1 MKDQINQPYHH
12 GDLRRAL
19 IEAAL
24 GMLQEEKDWQFTL
37 REVARRAGV
46 SHAAPYRHFPDKAAL
61 LAELAKVGFDKM
73 GEQLSA
79 ATQENL
85 SVEEQFIAAANAYIE
100 FGTSNPALYH
110 LMFSADAGEKEE
122 VHLHERAMATL
133 NVLITLLKRG
143 QEEGAFKTRPIQGH
157 AAACWSQVHGL
168 TMLAINGLLLA
179 EKVGEN
185 PVESALETLLEGLIA
200 YDPTPP
206 ARPIAAVAPR

>member
-1 MKDQINQPYHH
+1 MTESNGQPYHH

-24 GMLQEEKDWQFTL
+24 GMVQEDKSWQFTL

-46 SHAAPYRHFPDKAAL
+46 SHTAPYRHFPDKAAL
-61 LAELAKVGFDKM
+61 LAELARVGFEKM
-73 GEQLSA
+73 GEQLA
-79 ATQENL
+79 AAIEGNL
-85 SVEEQFIAAANAYIE
+85 SIKEQLIAAAKAYIE
-100 FGTSNPALYH
+100 FGTANPALYT

-143 QEEGAFKTRPIQGH
+143 QEQGAFKVRPIQGH

-168 TMLAINGLLLA
+168 TMLAINGLLLP

-185 PVESALETLLEGLIA
+185 PVESALATLLEGL
-200 YDPTPP
+200 
-206 ARPIAAVAPR
+206 V

>member
-1 MKDQINQPYHH
+1 MEDQTTQPYHH

-24 GMLQEEKDWQFTL
+24 GLLQEEKSWKFTL

-46 SHAAPYRHFPDKAAL
+46 SHTAPYRHFPDKAAL
-61 LAELAKVGFDKM
+61 LAELAKVGFEKM
-73 GEQLSA
+73 RAQLSA
-79 ATQENL
+79 ALHENL
-85 SVEEQFIAAANAYIE
+85 SVEEQFFAAAKAYIK

-143 QEEGAFKTRPIQGH
+143 QEEGAFKIRPIQGH
-157 AAACWSQVHGL
+157 TAACWSQVHGL
-168 TMLAINGLLLA
+168 TMLAINGLLLP

-185 PVESALETLLEGLIA
+185 PVESALATLLEGLTA
-200 YDPTPP
+200 YEL
-206 ARPIAAVAPR
+206 